1 MFIMPKIRK
10 NNLVAPFV
18 KWAGGKRQLLPE
30 LLRRIPKFTTYYEPF
45 IGGGALFFSL
55 QPKKAIINDFNR
67 DLVNTYIA
75 INDDVDELINSLSTY
90 INDAEHYYKIRE
102 LDRKPEIFN
111 KMTNIEK
118 ASRLIYLNKTC
129 YNGLFR
135 VNSAGEFNSP
145 FGSYKSPNIVNETTL
160 RAINSYF
167 KSADITFMCGDF
179 ENALKGAKKGAFVY
193 LDPPYDPVSASSN
206 FTGYTN
212 LGFGKDEQIRLK
224 NACDKLNDKG
234 VKFLLS
240 NSATPFIM
248 ELYANY
254 KIEKIPA
261 KRIINSNALLR
272 GNVDEVLI
280 RNYEK

>member
-1 MFIMPKIRK
+1 MPKIRK

-30 LLRRIPKFTTYYEPF
+30 LLKRIPKFTTYYEPF

-55 QPKKAIINDFNR
+55 QPKKAIINDFNK
-67 DLVNTYIA
+67 DLINTYIA
-75 INDDVDELINSLSTY
+75 INDNVDELINRLSVY
-90 INDAEHYYKIRE
+90 VNNAEHYYKIRE
-102 LDRKPEIFN
+102 LDRNPEIFN
-111 KMTNIEK
+111 KMTNVEK

-167 KSADITFMCGDF
+167 KSADITFMSGDF
-179 ENALKGAKKGAFVY
+179 ENALKSAKKGAFVY

-224 NACDKLNDKG
+224 DVCDKLNNKG
-234 VKFLLS
+234 IKFLLS

-261 KRIINSNALLR
+261 KRIINSNASLR

-280 RNYEK
+280 SNYEE